1 MTRSIDCVIT
11 YLRIEMI
18 WIDDCTRS
26 KEIIVSLLRKKTR
39 KGITRVWMKDVL
51 LIITFPWKLENTST
65 QTRLWVKAKCI

>member
-51 LIITFPWKLENTST
+51 LIITFPGKLENTST